1 MGTGQS
7 QETPAAALRAAAKR
21 YGANV
26 ALDGLSLDIPR
37 GRVTALLGPNGAG
50 KSTAMSL
57 LLGLAAPDSGK
68 AELFGESP
76 QHLSARRRIGVML
89 QSAALPDTLR
99 VGELLRLTAAYYTD
113 ETPDD
118 SAAEAAGVGDLMNRY
133 YGKLSGGQQRRV
145 QFALAICGDPDLICL
160 DEPTVGM
167 DTDSRAA
174 LWQEVR
180 ARVAKGCAVLLTTH
194 YLEEA
199 EAMADRVAV
208 ISKGRLVMEGTV
220 DEVRSLSGSRRL
232 RCRSTLS
239 PEEVGRWDGVDRAR
253 RQEAWLEIETH
264 ASEAILRRLL
274 NDDPWVA
281 EIEVRRAGLA
291 EALSQITQE
300 HAS

>member
-1 MGTGQS
+1 
-7 QETPAAALRAAAKR
+7 
-21 YGANV
+21 
-26 ALDGLSLDIPR
+26 
-37 GRVTALLGPNGAG
+37 
-50 KSTAMSL
+50 
-57 LLGLAAPDSGK
+57 
-68 AELFGESP
+68 
-76 QHLSARRRIGVML
+76 ML

-99 VGELLRLTAAYYTD
+99 VGELLRLTAAYYSD

-118 SAAEAAGVGDLMNRY
+118 GVAEAAGVGDLMNRY

-174 LWQEVR
+174 LWQQVR

-208 ISKGRLVMEGTV
+208 IAKGRLVMEGTV
-220 DEVRSLSGSRRL
+220 DDIRSLSGIRRI
-232 RCRSTLS
+232 RCLS
-239 PEEVGRWDGVDRAR
+239 ALSAEEVGLWEGVDRAR

-264 ASEAILRRLL
+264 ASESVLRRLL
-274 NDDPWVA
+274 NGDPRVA

-291 EALSQITQE
+291 EALSQITSE
-300 HAS
+300 EVS